1 MTSFIFMKNK
11 KYIEFL
17 NTFTFKQWVW
27 FYFGLCLII
36 ISVISLLYGATK
48 RNLYTVPAPGGVYSE
63 GIVGTI
69 RFINPVL
76 AVNDT
81 EKDMANLVF
90 RGLFK
95 KDADGNINTLLAK
108 SFTVS
113 EDGLTYRVTLKD
125 DIFFQDKTPLTTKDV
140 EYTIKQ
146 IQDPTIKSPRQATWV
161 GVTTEVIDEKTIQ
174 FKLKQKF
181 PDFLDMLTVGILSKK
196 KWENVT
202 PEQFIL
208 SDNNLAPIG
217 AGPYILDAI
226 TSDSGGIPKK
236 ITFKRY
242 GDYVEGKPY
251 IKRLEFSFFTTEK
264 EAIYALNNNEID
276 TVGGISPDTIS
287 LVENKTIE
295 TTTLPRLFGI
305 FFNKTKSDIFQDT
318 DVVLALEYALDKQK
332 IIDQVFNSYAT
343 QKDGAVPFITSS
355 IEKKTY
361 DLEKANSLM
370 EKAGW
375 EKNEEGI
382 WQKGEK
388 TLKFTIS
395 TTDVKELKLINIL
408 AQEQLNAFGADVLI
422 RTYDSSAFIQDVLN
436 PRDYEA
442 LLFGQVLSKPNN
454 LYAFWHSH
462 ERNAPGLNVSMYVNE
477 KADTL
482 LEQIRKEENKEKQQA
497 SLQALETEIEKDKP
511 AIFLFEPMYINA
523 FSEDIFN
530 KNIDIKNGN
539 SRFFNIHLWS
549 IKTDHIWKIFI
560 KKN

>member
-1 MTSFIFMKNK
+1 MKNK

-36 ISVISLLYGATK
+36 ISIISLLYGTAK
-48 RNLYTVPAPGGVYSE
+48 RNLYTVPASGGVYSE
-63 GIVGTI
+63 GIVGTV

-76 AVNDT
+76 AVSDT
-81 EKDMANLVF
+81 EKDITSLVF

-95 KDADGNINTLLAK
+95 KDADGNIHPLLAE

-113 EDGLTYRVTLKD
+113 EDGLTYKVTLKKD
-125 DIFFQDKTPLTTKDV
+125 DLFFHDKTPITTKDV

-196 KWENVT
+196 KWENVP

-217 AGPYILDAI
+217 AGPYMLDEIA
-226 TSDSGGIPKK
+226 SDSGGIPKK

-242 GDYVEGKPY
+242 KDYSEGKPY
-251 IKRLEFSFFTTEK
+251 IKKLELSFFTTEK
-264 EAIYALNNNEID
+264 DAIYALNNNEID
-276 TVGGISPDTIS
+276 TLGGISPDTIS
-287 LVENKTIE
+287 LVENKTVE
-295 TTTLPRLFGI
+295 TTNLPRLFGI
-305 FFNKTKSDIFQDT
+305 FFNKTKADIFQDA

-343 QKDGAVPFITSS
+343 QKDGAIPFIESQ
-355 IEKKTY
+355 IEKRTY
-361 DLEKANSLM
+361 DLEKANALM

-375 EKNEEGI
+375 KKNEEGI
-382 WQKGEK
+382 WQKGEQ

-408 AQEQLNAFGADVLI
+408 VQEQLNEFGADILI
-422 RTYDSSAFIQDVLN
+422 RTYDTSAFIQDVLN
-436 PRDYEA
+436 LRNYEA
-442 LLFGQVLSKPNN
+442 LLFGQVVSKPNN

-477 KADTL
+477 KVDTL

-497 SLQALETEIEKDKP
+497 SLSALEAEIEKDKP

-523 FSEDIFN
+523 FSKDIFN
-530 KNIDIKNGN
+530 KNIDVKNGN

-549 IKTDHIWKIFI
+549 LKTDHIWKIFT

>member
-1 MTSFIFMKNK
+1 M
-11 KYIEFL
+11 
-17 NTFTFKQWVW
+17 
-27 FYFGLCLII
+27 
-36 ISVISLLYGATK
+36 
-48 RNLYTVPAPGGVYSE
+48 
-63 GIVGTI
+63 
-69 RFINPVL
+69 
-76 AVNDT
+76 
-81 EKDMANLVF
+81 
-90 RGLFK
+90 
-95 KDADGNINTLLAK
+95 
-108 SFTVS
+108 
-113 EDGLTYRVTLKD
+113 
-125 DIFFQDKTPLTTKDV
+125 
-140 EYTIKQ
+140 
-146 IQDPTIKSPRQATWV
+146 
-161 GVTTEVIDEKTIQ
+161 
-174 FKLKQKF
+174 
-181 PDFLDMLTVGILSKK
+181 
-196 KWENVT
+196 
-202 PEQFIL
+202 
-208 SDNNLAPIG
+208 
-217 AGPYILDAI
+217 
-226 TSDSGGIPKK
+226 
-236 ITFKRY
+236 
-242 GDYVEGKPY
+242 
-251 IKRLEFSFFTTEK
+251 
-264 EAIYALNNNEID
+264 
-276 TVGGISPDTIS
+276 GGISPDTIS